1 MITFFLL
8 LIFILAVHTAE
19 VIILFGKLMLT
30 KTLLISSLIAT
41 KSFNLPSNLI
51 IRSFSIMESKR
62 QRTDRPAIT
71 FVTGNKKK

>member
-8 LIFILAVHTAE
+8 FIFIYTAE